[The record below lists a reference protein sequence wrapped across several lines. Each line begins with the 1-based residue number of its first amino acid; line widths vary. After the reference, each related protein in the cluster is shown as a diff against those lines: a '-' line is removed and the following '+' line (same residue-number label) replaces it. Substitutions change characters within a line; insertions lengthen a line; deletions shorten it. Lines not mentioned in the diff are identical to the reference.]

1 MKFNWGTG
9 IALAYGLFALVMVS
23 AVFASRKYDPGLV
36 QKNYYD
42 LDLNYQE
49 RMDKKQNTSA
59 LPQLPEAR
67 FEVSG
72 KAIAVHFPETMKVA
86 GGTAKLYR
94 SATTKDD
101 FIVDL
106 GTANAFAIPAE
117 RLASGRW
124 HIELDWEANGKPYF
138 WETVVVVQ

>member
-23 AVFASRKYDPGLV
+23 AVFASRKHDPGLV

-59 LPQLPEAR
+59 LPQLPGAR
-67 FEVSG
+67 FDVSG
-72 KAIAVHFPETMKVA
+72 KNITINFPGTMQVA

-101 FIVDL
+101 FTVDL
-106 GTANAFAIPAE
+106 GTASAYAIPAE
-117 RLASGRW
+117 HLASGRW
-124 HIELDWEANGKPYF
+124 HLELDWQANGKPYF
-138 WETVVVVQ
+138 WETVVVVD